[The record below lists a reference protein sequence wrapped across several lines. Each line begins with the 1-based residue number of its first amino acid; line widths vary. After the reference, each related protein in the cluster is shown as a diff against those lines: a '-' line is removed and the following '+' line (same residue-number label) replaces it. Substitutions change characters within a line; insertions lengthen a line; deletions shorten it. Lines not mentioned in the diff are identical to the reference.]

1 MTREE
6 FNKLSQQ
13 EKLNLVGEKWY
24 SLYNKNSEYGITIE
38 RAYVTDKYGGK
49 HLHYETWYTKLEL
62 PFGKYFKDLNVYLGK
77 DESGCFCVFYKRKE
91 GTTYRIGTVP
101 EEFLEEAYFFEFPKS
116 SINEYIDEYS
126 IDIFKPYV
134 KKCTDYRSID
144 EICRSEKSC
153 NDEDLH
159 NNKTDIRESFWND
172 SSKITKTNIAI
183 ISVAVL
189 ITIGNVLCA
198 IC

>member
-1 MTREE
+1 M
-6 FNKLSQQ
+6 
-13 EKLNLVGEKWY
+13 NLVGEKWY
-24 SLYNKNSEYGITIE
+24 SLHNKNSEYGITIE
-38 RAYVTDKYGGK
+38 RAYATDKDGKK
-49 HLHYETWYTKLEL
+49 HLTYESRFINVEL
-62 PFGKYFKDLNVYLGK
+62 PYQKYFSDMNVWLGK
-77 DESGCFCVFYKRKE
+77 DKVNNFCIFYKSHY
-91 GTTYRIGTVP
+91 GNTFSIGTIP
-101 EEFLEEAYFFEFPKS
+101 NGFLEEAYFFEFPKS
-116 SINEYIDEYS
+116 TINEYIDVHS
-126 IDIFKPYV
+126 LDIFEPF
-134 KKCTDYRSID
+134 KKEYTDYRSVE

-189 ITIGNVLCA
+189 ITIINVLCA